1 MTLYTINTGD
11 GIIRTKSTEMA
22 ELHAKR
28 GAKVTAKV
36 QA

>member
-22 ELHAKR
+22 ELHSAK
-28 GAKVTAKV
+28 GNTVTAKV